1 MTTDDQW
8 NQRSSDIASQ
18 VRSLIE
24 VVDDLTFDL
33 LREASR
39 RREGRPSA
47 DKTLMQIRRALEKAA
62 HLLEGFDHRS
72 ETSEDE

>member
-1 MTTDDQW
+1 MTANDEW
-8 NQRSSDIASQ
+8 NQRSSDIAAQ

-24 VVDDLTFDL
+24 AVDDLSFDL
-33 LREASR
+33 LREAAR

-72 ETSEDE
+72 ENSEAD